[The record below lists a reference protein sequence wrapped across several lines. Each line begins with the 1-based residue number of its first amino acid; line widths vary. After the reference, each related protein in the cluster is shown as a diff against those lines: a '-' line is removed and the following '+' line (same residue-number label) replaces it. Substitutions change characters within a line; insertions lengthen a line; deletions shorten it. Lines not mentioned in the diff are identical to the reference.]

1 MTALSDWDPKIMAA
15 FMSKKKY
22 HVPGDVNK
30 PQGFYPSNSKF
41 QYSEN
46 QKTPEKFA
54 GFPFGWK
61 KMVNLLSRQPPAIQ
75 GRPTI

>member
-1 MTALSDWDPKIMAA
+1 
-15 FMSKKKY
+15 MSKKKY

-46 QKTPEKFA
+46 QKTPEKCT
-54 GFPFGWK
+54 GGPVGWK
-61 KMVNLLSRQPPAIQ
+61 KMGPLPLLFPPPPHVTFSARLLPHHNLALL
-75 GRPTI
+75 